1 MHLHMNGTEV
11 SIKTSLRR
19 CVLSFPRLKLKA
31 YPNIV
36 SLDGFELKSPFQS
49 DNSQIM
55 QLPSIKNA
63 GFPKRR
69 LSHAICHVVKFS
81 NPVTTSLPL
90 PKVLT
95 KVCMYFDVRN
105 LSLFYRWFSK
115 ISYPWDFASAPP
127 CACICNYLRRDD
139 ETFCVESGYIYFSSL

>member
-1 MHLHMNGTEV
+1 MARKFLSKQG
-11 SIKTSLRR
+11 LRR

-69 LSHAICHVVKFS
+69 LSHAICHVVKF
-81 NPVTTSLPL
+81 PKALKTLLPL
-90 PKVLT
+90 PKVFT
-95 KVCMYFDVRN
+95 KVCTYFEVTN
-105 LSLFYRWFSK
+105 LSLFY
-115 ISYPWDFASAPP
+115 
-127 CACICNYLRRDD
+127 
-139 ETFCVESGYIYFSSL
+139 